1 MNYEASKKLADKQI
15 DEDKQKQASE
25 YLRIQQAEIE
35 QQYKRSIW
43 TVKENLLGQLVQTKA
58 S

>member
-1 MNYEASKKLADKQI
+1 MNYEASKKLADKQK

-43 TVKENLLGQLVQTKA
+43 AVKENLIGQLVQTKA